1 MRQIRVT
8 NRIIVAVSGGFDP
21 LHVGH
26 VRYFREAKKLGNYLV
41 VLLNSDRFLR
51 EKKGYVV
58 MPFEERREILEALKP
73 VDEVV
78 AVIDTDDTV
87 ARTLEAVKPS
97 VFAKGGDRTR
107 KNMPPAEVEVCQ
119 RLGIRMVFGVGG
131 GKIRSSSWLIP
142 KSVKR

>member
-1 MRQIRVT
+1 MRQKRVK
-8 NRIIVAVSGGFDP
+8 NRIVVAVSGGFDP

-26 VRYFREAKKLGNYLV
+26 IRYFKEAKKLGNYLV
-41 VLLNSDRFLR
+41 VLLNSDTFLK
-51 EKKGYVV
+51 EKKGYVA
-58 MPFEERREILEALKP
+58 MPFEEREEILEALRP

-78 AVIDTDDTV
+78 AVIDADDTV

-107 KNMPPAEVEVCQ
+107 KNMPPAEIEVCQ

-131 GKIRSSSWLIP
+131 GKIRSSSWFIP
-142 KSVKR
+142 RNVKR